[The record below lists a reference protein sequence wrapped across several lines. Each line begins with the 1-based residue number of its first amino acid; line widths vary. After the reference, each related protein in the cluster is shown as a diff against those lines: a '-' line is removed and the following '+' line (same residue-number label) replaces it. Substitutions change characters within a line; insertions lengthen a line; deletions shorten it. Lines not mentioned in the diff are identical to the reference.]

1 MQTVEMVS
9 NEDASAHANVCLNYC
24 KLSEKKNNFKK
35 MKQKR
40 AEWKKS

>member
-9 NEDASAHANVCLNYC
+9 NEDTSTHANVCLNYC
-24 KLSEKKNNFKK
+24 KLSVKNNLKK

-40 AEWKKS
+40 AERKKS